1 MTVNKKAKATKNN
14 REHDKTGW
22 LTYFV
27 IWLLDGLI
35 SRQHGLD
42 RSLASFFLVSFCN
55 DSGRIV

>member
-1 MTVNKKAKATKNN
+1 MTVNKKATATKNN

-35 SRQHGLD
+35 SRLHNLSM
-42 RSLASFFLVSFCN
+42 SLANVFV
-55 DSGRIV
+55 V